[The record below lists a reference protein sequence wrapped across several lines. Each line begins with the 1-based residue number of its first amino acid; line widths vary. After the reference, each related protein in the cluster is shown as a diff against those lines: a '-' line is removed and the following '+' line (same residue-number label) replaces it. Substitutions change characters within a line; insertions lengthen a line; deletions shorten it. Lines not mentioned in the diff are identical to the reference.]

1 MRVEMIVDATRLPK
15 GTFPLIEPEIVKRLS
30 KLEPNVR
37 VRVRKGENNQLDIM
51 EKDKTKKEN
60 AHKMLEEMFNEAEE
74 WLYN

>member
-51 EKDKTKKEN
+51 E
-60 AHKMLEEMFNEAEE
+60 
-74 WLYN
+74 